1 MRREPLIPGPAVVQ
15 TGEAAPSWPGQ
26 ARRARPSTRLSRR
39 SVKTNKSFTKIRIY
53 AMLNPVQPKN
63 PALWGIASDGD
74 GQFIQNRLNAL
85 KSLDSVSSLA
95 FFGFLL
101 FSFVFFYFRR
111 GAFYFL

>member
-1 MRREPLIPGPAVVQ
+1 
-15 TGEAAPSWPGQ
+15 
-26 ARRARPSTRLSRR
+26 
-39 SVKTNKSFTKIRIY
+39 
-53 AMLNPVQPKN
+53 MLNPVQPKN

-101 FSFVFFYFRR
+101 FSFVFFYF
-111 GAFYFL
+111 L